1 MGLSFERLM
10 TPELAWRRERR
21 DTDAFVIFPCEIDL
35 MDHLGY
41 RAKFGVLGPSTN
53 TIVQPDF
60 DDLRPVGVTN
70 HYSRIVIPNDPVAS
84 SADFEKLVE
93 NINRATFDATDSV
106 RTCEMDYLVMG
117 MSAATFW
124 NGRAGAMAYR
134 DTLAER
140 AGVPVS
146 CGSFATEAALN
157 TLKVKRIAFLSPYF
171 EVANDQVRRF
181 YQDCGFT
188 VVRDLCLKRPSPVQI
203 AHTTNEMCRKAILEL
218 DGDDVDAIV
227 QVGTNLSMIRL
238 AAAAELFLG
247 KPVIAINTATY
258 WHALRTCNIQDRKAG
273 FGSLMEYN

>member
-1 MGLSFERLM
+1 
-10 TPELAWRRERR
+10 
-21 DTDAFVIFPCEIDL
+21 

-41 RAKFGVLGPSTN
+41 RKKFGALGPSTN

-70 HYSRIVIPNDPVAS
+70 HYSRIAIPNDPVNS
-84 SADFEKLVE
+84 PEDFLKLVD
-93 NINRATFDATDSV
+93 NINRTTLDAVDIL

-124 NGRAGAMAYR
+124 NGRAGAERYLSMMR
-134 DTLAER
+134 ER
-140 AGVPVS
+140 AGVEVS

-157 TLKVKRIAFLSPYF
+157 VYKAKRIAFLSPYF
-171 EVANDQVRRF
+171 EVANEQVRRF
-181 YQDCGFT
+181 YEDCGFT
-188 VVRDLCLKRPSPVQI
+188 VVRDLCFRRPSPVQI
-203 AHTTNEMCRKAILEL
+203 AHTTDAMCREAILKL

-258 WHALRTCNIQDRKAG
+258 WHALRASGIPDKKSG
-273 FGSLMEYN
+273 FGSLMEHH

>member
-1 MGLSFERLM
+1 M
-10 TPELAWRRERR
+10 T
-21 DTDAFVIFPCEIDL
+21 
-35 MDHLGY
+35 DHLGY
-41 RAKFGVLGPSTN
+41 RKKLGTLGPSTN

-70 HYSRIVIPNDPVAS
+70 HYSRIAIPNNPVSDNAS
-84 SADFEKLVE
+84 FMKLVE
-93 NINRATFDATDSV
+93 SINASTLEAVDV
-106 RTCEMDYLVMG
+106 LRTCEMDYMVMG

-124 NGRAGAMAYR
+124 NGRDGASAYLKMM
-134 DTLAER
+134 TER
-140 AGVPVS
+140 AEVGVS

-157 TLKVKRIAFLSPYF
+157 VYKARRIAFLSPYF
-171 EVANDQVRRF
+171 DVANDQVRRF

-188 VVRDLCLKRPSPVQI
+188 VVRDVCLKRPSPVQI
-203 AHTTNEMCRKAILEL
+203 AHTTDAMCRQAIREL

-258 WHALRTCNIQDRKAG
+258 WHALRANGIMDKVEGCGRLLEA
-273 FGSLMEYN
+273 F